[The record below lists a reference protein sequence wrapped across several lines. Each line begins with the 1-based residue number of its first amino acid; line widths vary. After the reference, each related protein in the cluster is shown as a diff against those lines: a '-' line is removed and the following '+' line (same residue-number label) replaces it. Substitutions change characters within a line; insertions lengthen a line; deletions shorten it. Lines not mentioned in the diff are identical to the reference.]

1 MKMGR
6 SQFQNVKMKIV
17 LLKVVLVILDF
28 ALDADL
34 FIVVILAALI

>member
-17 LLKVVLVILDF
+17 LLKVMLVILDF